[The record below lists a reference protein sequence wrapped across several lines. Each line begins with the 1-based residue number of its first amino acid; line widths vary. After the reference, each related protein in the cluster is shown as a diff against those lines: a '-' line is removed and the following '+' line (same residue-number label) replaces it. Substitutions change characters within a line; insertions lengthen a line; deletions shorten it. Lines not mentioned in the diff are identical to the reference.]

1 MLYPR
6 IAESQLSDQDEII
19 GVVNP
24 SLDSSRAAAEALR
37 KVTEL
42 ISKMPF

>member
-6 IAESQLSDQDEII
+6 IAQSHLSDQDEII
-19 GVVNP
+19 GVLNP
-24 SLDSSRAAAEALR
+24 SLDSSRGAAKALR

>member
-6 IAESQLSDQDEII
+6 IAQSQLSDQDEIVRVI
-19 GVVNP
+19 NP
-24 SLDSSRAAAEALR
+24 SLDSSRAAAKALR